1 MLKFFPSLLLLIL
14 LLGLCACELGGK
26 SASSALQE
34 VATALEKN
42 DASAFVAQFDLK
54 ACAANEIKNITEANE
69 ALSTLDQLGR
79 RLGLGGM
86 EDLLGNVFDVE
97 RELRQDFARKVSTGE
112 LALTCRKQQKPG
124 CPWVP
129 ESLRRAEV
137 EKISETAA
145 VARVVTPEKLTTW
158 LALVKEGELGGLWVG
173 LCSRRRLRPMP
184 RASWPRQGSL
194 NPSPK
199 RSKSLWSFS

>member
-158 LALVKEGELGGLWVG
+158 LALVKEGESWRIVG
-173 LCSRRRLRPMP
+173 WAVLKETAQAYAKGELAKTGKS
-184 RASWPRQGSL
+184 Q
-194 NPSPK
+194 PK
-199 RSKSLWSFS
+199 PKAEQKPLEL